1 MHFILPLQY
10 SNVSSGHFMLRSRH
24 ICRISSSIFETGN
37 VTLTC
42 LQSTVRHFYRAMLCI
57 ARTML
62 SQDVRPSAR
71 LSVTRH
77 AGITSKRLKIL
88 FHLRVAIPF
97 YFFRTKPYDNILT
110 GIPLTGPWNAGV
122 WKIAIFDQYLA
133 LSRKRYKLGEW
144 NANRKPYLSFRM
156 VPFSITLND
165 P

>member
-97 YFFRTKPYDNILT
+97 YFFPYQTLR
-110 GIPLTGPWNAGV
+110 
-122 WKIAIFDQYLA
+122 QYSDGDPPNGTVECRGMKNRDFRPI
-133 LSRKRYKLGEW
+133 SRFISETIQVRGMECE
-144 NANRKPYLSFRM
+144 
-156 VPFSITLND
+156 
-165 P
+165 